1 MSYPT
6 PRVTPE
12 DLRPEVTE
20 RLAAYLLEKGYV
32 LCDNT
37 GIALEP
43 DRRHTNVVGLLLPD
57 RTVHQRRRLMGLL
70 RARPRRARMGTIWT
84 KSILRDA
91 SPDYWLFEIIGRE
104 LFNEA
109 LQLRSELQQH
119 FQVRIQTKIVE
130 DELSGEVFP
139 GELDS

>member
-6 PRVTPE
+6 PRVSPE

-20 RLAAYLLEKGYV
+20 RLAAYLLEKSYA

-57 RTVHQRRRLMGLL
+57 RTVQQRRRLMGLF
-70 RARPRRARMGTIWT
+70 RARPRRVRLGTIWT
-84 KSILRDA
+84 KSILRNA
-91 SPDYWLFEIIGRE
+91 SPDYWLFEVIGRE
-104 LFNEA
+104 LFGEA
-109 LQLRSELQQH
+109 LQLRNELEQH
-119 FQVRIQTKIVE
+119 FQVRIQIRIVE

-139 GELDS
+139 GELDN